1 MTVPQPYIDF
11 GNTAWVLMS
20 TALVM
25 LMTIPALALF
35 YGGLVKRKNI
45 LSVLMQCFA
54 AMSVVS
60 LMWVV
65 VGYSLAFSPGRGV
78 LSGFIGS
85 FDWVLLR
92 HVGFEP
98 SPYTIS
104 QATAR
109 IPHLAFMMFQMMFAV
124 ITPALIIGAF
134 AERMKF
140 SAFLVFTVAWSL
152 CIYTPIAHM
161 VWASDG
167 ILYKLGALDFAGGT
181 VVHISSGMAALAAA
195 LMIGKRK
202 YLKATP
208 PHNLV
213 FTVIGTAMLWFGWF
227 GFNAGSALAA
237 DGLAAS
243 AMVVT
248 HIAAVGAAL
257 TWAGLDWFFHKK
269 PTLLGA
275 ATGAVAGL
283 VAITPAAGFV
293 DVSGAI
299 MIGVLVS
306 FICRFF
312 VVAVKNFFGYDD
324 ALDAFGVHGMGG
336 VVGAIATGFLATPTI
351 QSAYKGLFYGNPHQ
365 VVIQLYAVGISIVYS
380 FVGSLILFKVI
391 DLVIGLRVDDD
402 EEMMGLDVT
411 EHNER
416 AYTVI
421 E

>member
-1 MTVPQPYIDF
+1 
-11 GNTAWVLMS
+11 
-20 TALVM
+20 
-25 LMTIPALALF
+25 
-35 YGGLVKRKNI
+35 
-45 LSVLMQCFA
+45 
-54 AMSVVS
+54 
-60 LMWVV
+60 
-65 VGYSLAFSPGRGV
+65 
-78 LSGFIGS
+78 
-85 FDWVLLR
+85 
-92 HVGFEP
+92 
-98 SPYTIS
+98 
-104 QATAR
+104 
-109 IPHLAFMMFQMMFAV
+109 
-124 ITPALIIGAF
+124 
-134 AERMKF
+134 
-140 SAFLVFTVAWSL
+140 
-152 CIYTPIAHM
+152 
-161 VWASDG
+161 
-167 ILYKLGALDFAGGT
+167 
-181 VVHISSGMAALAAA
+181 
-195 LMIGKRK
+195 
-202 YLKATP
+202 
-208 PHNLV
+208 
-213 FTVIGTAMLWFGWF
+213 
-227 GFNAGSALAA
+227 FNAGSARAA

-248 HIAAVGAAL
+248 HIAAVCAAL